1 MKFLIVEA
9 CFYQHIADLLRKG
22 ASEFLTKKGHDYDI
36 VQVPGALEIPAAI
49 AIKNADGNNHYHGY
63 VALGTVIRGETS
75 HYDIVAGQSAAALQ
89 QLAIQQKLCIG
100 NGILTCDNEAQAL
113 HRADQKN
120 KGADAAQAALTLAQ
134 LTESSRL

>member
-22 ASEFLTKKGHDYDI
+22 ASEFLTKKGHEYDI

-49 AIKNADGNNHYHGY
+49 AIKSADKQYHGY

-89 QLAIQQKLCIG
+89 QLAIEQHLCIG

-134 LTESSRL
+134 LTEASRL

>member
-22 ASEFLTKKGHDYDI
+22 ASEFLTKKGHEYEI

-49 AIKNADGNNHYHGY
+49 AIKSANGNKYHGY

-89 QLAIQQKLCIG
+89 QLAIQQCLCIG

-113 HRADQKN
+113 YRADQKN

-134 LTESSRL
+134 ITESSRL

>member
-22 ASEFLTKKGHDYDI
+22 ATDFLTNAGHEYDI

-49 AIKNADGNNHYHGY
+49 AIKNAGDKEYHGY

-75 HYDIVAGQSAAALQ
+75 HYDIVAGESASALQ
-89 QLAIQQKLCIG
+89 QLAIQQQLCIG

-113 HRADQKN
+113 VRADQKN
-120 KGADAAQAALTLAQ
+120 KGADAAQAALVLAE
-134 LTESSRL
+134 LASS